1 VAAVTS
7 RLELHLLNVGQ
18 GEAIL
23 IDLPDGSFML
33 LDGGPKADAAGIL
46 DAVEARVKAKRR
58 FRLAG
63 ISQWDADHIRGIP
76 AILARCKPEE
86 FRYPGIDLQLFE
98 EIARREADEDLSSL
112 TSDVRAAIEA
122 LPPVAQQTFIAC
134 NALDD
139 LGGVEA
145 YVLSPSPHIAGEI
158 RHDLARSGAAGQSVL
173 KKFRNRTS
181 VAIWLRFAGRTLFL
195 AGEAEEDQYRVMED
209 YFLRKHG
216 ALVAHRKAHA
226 ADWIKLSHHGADKNN
241 PDELFKFF
249 AGSSFVGA
257 ASAGG
262 GYDHPHPAAL
272 KRLHFD
278 HGGSAMCTG
287 LGKGCHRILTGKKKL
302 DPTRPD
308 LWALALKDRKNPD
321 RDCYG
326 TITVTVASDGTC
338 STRAEAVQKSCPY
351 GGPVNGKRAW

>member
-1 VAAVTS
+1 MAAVTS

-122 LPPVAQQTFIAC
+122 LPPVAQQTFRHSIDMRHRGQINEVEVELDKA
-134 NALDD
+134 ALTEAD
-139 LGGVEA
+139 LE
-145 YVLSPSPHIAGEI
+145 
-158 RHDLARSGAAGQSVL
+158 DLRARFVRRYEQLYGRGASLPGARLECVT
-173 KKFRNRTS
+173 FRVRAS
-181 VAIWLRFAGRTLFL
+181 AQA
-195 AGEAEEDQYRVMED
+195 
-209 YFLRKHG
+209 RKPR
-216 ALVAHRKAHA
+216 LVAADTLTRDLPPAARTGARDIYWAEWKKLAPTPIYDGYRLLPGNAIDGPCVIETTTTSIVVHPGQRVEVDALRNFVIDTAAHA
-226 ADWIKLSHHGADKNN
+226 G
-241 PDELFKFF
+241 
-249 AGSSFVGA
+249 
-257 ASAGG
+257 
-262 GYDHPHPAAL
+262 
-272 KRLHFD
+272 
-278 HGGSAMCTG
+278 
-287 LGKGCHRILTGKKKL
+287 
-302 DPTRPD
+302 
-308 LWALALKDRKNPD
+308 
-321 RDCYG
+321 
-326 TITVTVASDGTC
+326 
-338 STRAEAVQKSCPY
+338 
-351 GGPVNGKRAW
+351 